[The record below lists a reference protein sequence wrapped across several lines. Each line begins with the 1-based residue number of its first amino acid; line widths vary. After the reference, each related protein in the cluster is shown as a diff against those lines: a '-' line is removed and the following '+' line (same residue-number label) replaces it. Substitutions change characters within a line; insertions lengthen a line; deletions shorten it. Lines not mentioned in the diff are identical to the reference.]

1 MQGTVATLGG
11 ISFGCRRL
19 SRQIA
24 SETDLRAVSLILS
37 VVVGACMLHR
47 IPAAGLHVAKAPAPP
62 PAVAL
67 TVASNP
73 YGELIDPGFFRSKP
87 DSIAKPLWLEATL
100 EPFPAAPAAAPAT
113 EAAPSTATAPA
124 ENVPLPPKRE
134 VSEPADGA
142 PLPPPRPAELD
153 SPDAPPAPARHSA
166 EPSVKTAAPAA
177 PTDNRTFIEKLF
189 GLAPHSGTASGP
201 ALGYA
206 APETSAI
213 GRSTAASTLAEPH
226 SAPALAFAAPESS
239 AVGRNAATSSGRGG
253 FGSFFGFTRSAPSP
267 TALGYDQYTA
277 IYDLSAHTV
286 YLPDGRRLEAH
297 SGLGDRLDDPNH
309 VNERMR
315 GATPPHL
322 YELEPREASFHGVQA
337 LRLNPIGGGDIFGRA
352 GLLAH
357 TYMLGPNGDSNGCV
371 SFKDYDAFL
380 RAYQNGEIRK
390 LAVVARL

>member
-1 MQGTVATLGG
+1 MQGTGATLGG
-11 ISFGCRRL
+11 LTFGCRQL

-24 SETDLRAVSLILS
+24 SETDLRAAALILS
-37 VVVGACMLHR
+37 VVAGACMLHR
-47 IPAAGLHVAKAPAPP
+47 IPVAAPHLAKAPAPP
-62 PAVAL
+62 PAVAV

-73 YGELIDPGFFRSKP
+73 FGELIDPGFSRSKP
-87 DSIAKPLWLEATL
+87 DSHAKPAWLEATL

-113 EAAPSTATAPA
+113 GAAPSTATTPP
-124 ENVPLPPKRE
+124 ESVPLPPKRE
-134 VSEPADGA
+134 VFEPAEGA
-142 PLPPPRPAELD
+142 PLPPPRPAELEE
-153 SPDAPPAPARHSA
+153 PAPVRHSA
-166 EPSVKTAAPAA
+166 PPSVKTAAPAT

-206 APETSAI
+206 APESSAL
-213 GRSTAASTLAEPH
+213 GRSTAAIPLAEPH
-226 SAPALAFAAPESS
+226 STPAVASVAPESS
-239 AVGRNAATSSGRGG
+239 PAGRSAATSSSSGRGG
-253 FGSFFGFTRSAPSP
+253 GLASWFGFTRSAPSP

-277 IYDLSAHTV
+277 VYDLSAHTV
-286 YLPDGRRLEAH
+286 YLPNGTKLEAH
-297 SGLGDRLDDPNH
+297 SGLGNRLDDPNH

-380 RAYQNGEIRK
+380 RAYQNGEIKK